1 MHEQPSSPAEHRPVQ
16 VQECGLKVPCKGPMT
31 CIAGKESALC
41 DERNIDKLC
50 ECATPTSAEVPTP
63 TTGGTPT
70 TGDKP

>member
-1 MHEQPSSPAEHRPVQ
+1 
-16 VQECGLKVPCKGPMT
+16 MT

-41 DERNIDKLC
+41 DERNIDELC